1 MVLTQIQYKNVS
13 KDKEELIQELT
24 AFININA
31 KLTYL
36 SERFK

>member
-31 KLTYL
+31 KLVYL